1 MFKVITTQLNM
12 SNDYFK
18 AQGWFKN
25 YALNSEDSRGMFQ
38 RLVKE
43 DEKVFRLASAE
54 TDRIKNMINKKYGP
68 GTIKYGSETPQPPE
82 RPDVI
87 EIDALNRFVRD
98 NPMADGGRIG
108 FKYGSST
115 FDASTK
121 MEDAFKAYKNYK
133 KSYYSGSRQR
143 NPIMTFREF
152 LPIYAKENY
161 AEGGRIGYK
170 NAKLVIQSPKMTE
183 EKQKISSSPL
193 KEDYLGQ
200 LKDKRKVRTSSLN
213 DAVEVRNIIV
223 KNKGHISNIE
233 ELGKKAGIFVEGKS
247 KKVDPRKVKLAL
259 DLALDSFP
267 ELKDFQLAVDKY
279 PNIDGKKF
287 RQLDMIAKSFVNYT
301 NTKNPA
307 EAAAHLLP
315 DNMAMVYEYDVTKKE
330 TLGKGL
336 FDVGERN
343 INLKDKKFLI
353 DRISTLTGQN
363 FNIDQLNQLITETQN
378 VRKSEGRVKGQ
389 LKRNAKMNEDIKK
402 LYDDKVI
409 QNLIKGDLDN
419 KTRQKILDRAVDI
432 VGDDLAIASRRLFQM
447 AESMA
452 GTRPIEGII
461 ENKNLGNKLIDTQR
475 IIGKNVKDGRAFSS
489 LVYNHYA
496 KTIDNALGTGPGK
509 SFLGYYQQKIK
520 NALDAGMVPDEIF
533 SVTASARRNMHPYAI
548 FTQALDADVNS
559 SIKGANLDGL
569 LSKTHRDLQE
579 IFKGR
584 TYDKLNT
591 ADKKAV
597 QKLVSTFENAKK
609 DVLKNLKPEVRDT
622 IQLAEFDLKNPPSK
636 SIANYDSYDK
646 NLQKAFD
653 KSFKET
659 GYSMKVTKDMK
670 TQKELLKEIE
680 TYITDRTGKVKQPM
694 LSSGF
699 SGAFEMLSDD
709 LKKIINS
716 EGFKTFKAKIANP
729 ALKTAVSAAKLPT
742 KIFGAADLVLGYLDY
757 TNNRQKGFSKEDSTR
772 HMVDAVLF
780 GATSFGEKG
789 DIEGV
794 KKTAMQNGMSEE
806 VFNNLVNINTN
817 QKAMINRINESK
829 AKFNESMDIIE
840 SGTADPVTEKML
852 IQKLKA
858 DTKEFLTNTMKNIV
872 DDSRSLNTN
881 LQVQEAG
888 APININVDRQK
899 AFSDLGKSSREFV
912 QKRIDASDP
921 KIFEQGDTTMGKIGS
936 TIKETV
942 MQPDFYTG
950 FFKKTKAQKDRE
962 DMEKL
967 KIQDPTLY
975 YKMLMSEGVDPRI
988 KLNIPVQLEFEQKY
1002 GDKFGTQLTDSL
1014 TQNKAEGGIT
1024 GLRSKYEYKK

>member
-1 MFKVITTQLNM
+1 
-12 SNDYFK
+12 
-18 AQGWFKN
+18 
-25 YALNSEDSRGMFQ
+25 
-38 RLVKE
+38 
-43 DEKVFRLASAE
+43 
-54 TDRIKNMINKKYGP
+54 MINKKYGP
-68 GTIKYGSETPQPPE
+68 GTMKYGSETPQPPE

-87 EIDALNRFVRD
+87 EIDAINRFVRD
-98 NPMADGGRIG
+98 NPM
-108 FKYGSST
+108 
-115 FDASTK
+115 
-121 MEDAFKAYKNYK
+121 
-133 KSYYSGSRQR
+133 
-143 NPIMTFREF
+143 
-152 LPIYAKENY
+152 

-559 SIKGANLDGL
+559 SIKGANLDSL
-569 LSKTHRDLQE
+569 LSKTHRNLQK

-653 KSFKET
+653 KSFEKT

-680 TYITDRTGKVKQPM
+680 SYVTDKTGTVKQPI

-709 LKKIINS
+709 LKKITNT
-716 EGFKTFKAKIANP
+716 EGFKKFSKIA
-729 ALKTAVSAAKLPT
+729 KTPGKF
-742 KIFGAADLVLGYLDY
+742 FGIGDVALGYLDY
-757 TNNRQKGFSKEDSTR
+757 KNNIGKGDSEK
-772 HMVDAVLF
+772 L
-780 GATSFGEKG
+780 ATKKALQAMSFGLWKG
-789 DIEGV
+789 GDREYLNEL
-794 KKTAMQNGMSEE
+794 KKTYVKNGGDES
-806 VFNNLVNINTN
+806 VFDQVI
-817 QKAMINRINESK
+817 
-829 AKFNESMDIIE
+829 
-840 SGTADPVTEKML
+840 
-852 IQKLKA
+852 
-858 DTKEFLTNTMKNIV
+858 
-872 DDSRSLNTN
+872 SLNTQNSELMSLVEKTKEQYQRESENEKTYGTAGGPEAIKFQLSVPSASDTLKTN
-881 LQVQEAG
+881 LSAIKNKAETMDKDFTTFTETYKGTDLTQPSKDIKAAAFEDLTEKKKKVFDTQSKQLNTEAG
-888 APININVDRQK
+888 PIGNWLLNNL
-899 AFSDLGKSSREFV
+899 FTL
-912 QKRIDASDP
+912 DP
-921 KIFEQGDTTMGKIGS
+921 IG
-936 TIKETV
+936 
-942 MQPDFYTG
+942 
-950 FFKKTKAQKDRE
+950 KTKEQAYITEMAENYPQE
-962 DMEKL
+962 
-967 KIQDPTLY
+967 LY
-975 YKMLMSEGVDPRI
+975 RYNLARGVDPD
-988 KLNIPVQLEFEQKY
+988 NPVTFDATSNLISKPELGFN
-1002 GDKFGTQLTDSL
+1002 FS
-1014 TQNKAEGGIT
+1014 EGGIT
-1024 GLRSKYEYKK
+1024 TLRSKYEYKK